1 MNPDQHTSGKIGFLS
16 IAEIIKDFCLSRS
29 SGELQ
34 LTNVSAEKKIFF
46 KSGAII
52 FATSNLD
59 DDRLGD
65 TLLRHKIISR
75 AQFDDAFSQVASTG
89 KKQGIVLVQMGIL
102 TPKELFQG
110 LNLQVRSIILS
121 LFSWEAGQYR
131 FIDRLPPQKEIVTLH
146 IQPAP
151 LILEGVV
158 TRAAKM
164 EQFRDH
170 WDLNTLKIGPHP
182 DPPWVAED
190 LRLPQDARAILT
202 LVEKGTH
209 WKKIPPLTGLS
220 EENASAFL
228 FTLATLDLISAAPAV
243 PAEKAPE
250 RPRAAEP
257 PSTPDRKKIE
267 ELSGKLGKLNL
278 YQVLRLQPGAGRDEI
293 KGSYLAMAKE
303 FHPDRFFGDGY
314 DDLRGKIDLIFM
326 KINEAYTVLS
336 NARKRE
342 AYDRKEIRLE
352 PASRPQAGG
361 DSDPKV
367 ARAQY
372 QKGMLSLKDNDAW
385 SAIES
390 FRWAV
395 NLSPRNPTYHTWLG
409 AALTRTKKRL
419 HEAEEHCKTAI
430 ALDYS
435 NPLYYV
441 HLGQV
446 YKTGRLYKKAKAQ
459 FETALKLKPD
469 YSQAL
474 REIKNLESS

>member
-1 MNPDQHTSGKIGFLS
+1 MSPDHHASGKIDFLS
-16 IAEIIKDFCLSRS
+16 IAKTIKDLCLSRS
-29 SGELQ
+29 SGEL
-34 LTNVSAEKKIFF
+34 LLSNGSTEKKVFF

-59 DDRLGD
+59 GDRLGD

-75 AQFDDAFSQVASTG
+75 TQFDDAFGQVSSTG

-121 LFSWEAGQYR
+121 LFTWKEGQYR
-131 FIDRLPPQKEIVTLH
+131 FTDRLPPQKEIVTLH

-164 EQFRDH
+164 AEFRDH
-170 WDLNTLKIGPHP
+170 WDLNTMKVGPHP

-190 LRLPQDARAILT
+190 LRLPQDARAILA
-202 LVEKGTH
+202 LVEKETH
-209 WKKIPPLTGLS
+209 WKKIAPLTGLS
-220 EENASAFL
+220 EENTSAFL
-228 FTLATLDLISAAPAV
+228 YTLATLDLISASPVV
-243 PAEKAPE
+243 PAEKAPA
-250 RPRAAEP
+250 RPRTEEAS
-257 PSTPDRKKIE
+257 STPGRKKIE
-267 ELSGKLGKLNL
+267 ELTGTLDKLNL
-278 YQVLRLQPGAGRDEI
+278 YQVLRLQPGAGNDEI
-293 KGSYLAMAKE
+293 KSSYLSMAKE
-303 FHPDRFFGDGY
+303 FHPDRFIGEGY
-314 DDLRGKIDLIFM
+314 DDLRDKIDLIFM

-342 AYDRKEIRLE
+342 EYDRKEIRLE
-352 PASRPQAGG
+352 TASRTQAGS
-361 DSDPKV
+361 DSDPQV

-395 NLSPRNPTYHTWLG
+395 NLNPRNPTYHTWLG

-435 NPLYYV
+435 NPLFYV

-446 YKTGRLYKKAKAQ
+446 YKTGRLYKKAKTQ
-459 FETALKLKPD
+459 FETALKLNPD

-474 REIKNLESS
+474 REIKNMEST

>member
-1 MNPDQHTSGKIGFLS
+1 MSPDLHTSGKIDFLS
-16 IAEIIKDFCLSRS
+16 IAGIIKGLCLSRS

-34 LTNVSAEKKIFF
+34 LSHGSTEKKVFF

-65 TLLRHKIISR
+65 TLLRHKIISQT
-75 AQFDDAFSQVASTG
+75 QFDDAFRQVASTG

-121 LFSWEAGQYR
+121 LFSWETGQYR

-146 IQPAP
+146 VHPAP

-164 EQFRDH
+164 APFREH
-170 WDLNTLKIGPHP
+170 WNLNTLKIGLHP
-182 DPPWVAED
+182 DPPWMAED
-190 LRLPQDARAILT
+190 LRLPQDARAILA

-209 WKKIPPLTGLS
+209 WKKIPLLTGLS
-220 EENASAFL
+220 EEKISAFL
-228 FTLATLDLISAAPAV
+228 YTLATLDLISASPASLT
-243 PAEKAPE
+243 ARAPE
-250 RPRAAEP
+250 RPRTAEP
-257 PSTPDRKKIE
+257 RSTPDRNKIE
-267 ELSGKLGKLNL
+267 ELSEKLDKLNL
-278 YQVLRLQPGAGRDEI
+278 YQVLRLQPGAGSDEI
-293 KGSYLAMAKE
+293 KGSYLSMAKE
-303 FHPDRFFGDGY
+303 FHPDRFFDTEY

-326 KINEAYTVLS
+326 KVNEAYTVLS
-336 NARKRE
+336 SPRKRE
-342 AYDRKEIRLE
+342 EYDRKEIRLE
-352 PASRPQAGG
+352 PASRPRDGG
-361 DSDPKV
+361 DSDPQV

-372 QKGMLSLKDNDAW
+372 QKGMLSLKENDAW

-390 FRWAV
+390 LRWAV

-409 AALTRTKKRL
+409 AALTRTRKRL

-435 NPLYYV
+435 NPLFYV

-446 YKTGRLYKKAKAQ
+446 YKTGRLHKKARTQ

-474 REIKNLESS
+474 RELKNLESS

>member
-1 MNPDQHTSGKIGFLS
+1 MNPDQRNSGKIGFLT
-16 IAEIIKDFCLSRS
+16 IAETIKDLCLSRS

-34 LTNVSAEKKIFF
+34 LSHGSTEKKIFF

-65 TLLRHKIISR
+65 TLLRNKIISR
-75 AQFDDAFSQVASTG
+75 TQFDDAFRQVSSTG
-89 KKQGIVLVQMGIL
+89 KRQGIVLVQMGIL

-121 LFSWEAGQYR
+121 LFSWKAGEYR
-131 FIDRLPPQKEIVTLH
+131 FVNRLPPQEEIVTLH

-164 EQFRDH
+164 AQFREH
-170 WDLNTLKIGPHP
+170 WDLNTVKIGPHS
-182 DPPWVAED
+182 DPPWMAED

-220 EENASAFL
+220 VENTSAFL
-228 FTLATLDLISAAPAV
+228 YTLATLDLISASPAGPAEQAPA
-243 PAEKAPE
+243 
-250 RPRAAEP
+250 RPRTEEP
-257 PSTPDRKKIE
+257 PSTPGRQKIE
-267 ELSGKLGKLNL
+267 ALSGKLDKMNL
-278 YQVLRLQPGAGRDEI
+278 YQILRLQPGAGNDEI
-293 KGSYLAMAKE
+293 KGSYLSMAKE
-303 FHPDRFFGDGY
+303 FHPDRFFGEGY
-314 DDLRGKIDLIFM
+314 DDLREKIDLIFM
-326 KINEAYTVLS
+326 KVNEAYTVLS
-336 NARKRE
+336 NTRKRE

-352 PASRPQAGG
+352 PVSRSQSGS
-361 DSDPKV
+361 DSDPQV

-372 QKGMLSLKDNDAW
+372 QKGMLSLKDDDAW

-435 NPLYYV
+435 NPLFYV

-474 REIKNLESS
+474 REIKNLEAS

>member
-1 MNPDQHTSGKIGFLS
+1 MNPDQRASGKIDFLS
-16 IAEIIKDFCLSRS
+16 IAETLKDLCLSRS

-34 LTNVSAEKKIFF
+34 LSRGTAEKKVFF
-46 KSGAII
+46 KNGTII
-52 FATSNLD
+52 FAASNLD
-59 DDRLGD
+59 EDRLGD
-65 TLLRHKIISR
+65 TLVKHKVISR
-75 AQFDDAFSQVASTG
+75 AQLDDAFSQGSSTG
-89 KKQGIVLVQMGIL
+89 KKQGLILVQMGIL
-102 TPKELFQG
+102 SPKELFQG

-121 LFSWEAGQYR
+121 LFSWETGQYR
-131 FIDRLPPQKEIVTLH
+131 FIDRLPPQGEIVALH
-146 IQPAP
+146 IQPAT

-164 EQFRDH
+164 AQFRDH
-170 WDLNTLKIGPHP
+170 WDPNRRKIGPHP
-182 DPPWVAED
+182 DPPWIAED
-190 LRLPQDARAILT
+190 LRLPQDARTILA

-220 EENASAFL
+220 EENTSAFL
-228 FTLATLDLISAAPAV
+228 YTLAILDLISAAPV
-243 PAEKAPE
+243 LPEEKDAT
-250 RPRAAEP
+250 RPQTMK
-257 PSTPDRKKIE
+257 PSPTPDRSKIE
-267 ELSGKLGKLNL
+267 ELSGKLDKLNL
-278 YQVLRLQPGAGRDEI
+278 YQVLRLQPGAGNEEI
-293 KGSYLAMAKE
+293 KASYLSMAKE
-303 FHPDRFFGDGY
+303 FHPDRFIGNVY
-314 DDLRGKIDLIFM
+314 DDLRGNIDLIFM

-336 NARKRE
+336 NAGKRE
-342 AYDRKEIRLE
+342 EYDRKEVRLE
-352 PASRPQAGG
+352 AASRPQADS
-361 DSDPKV
+361 DSDPQI

-372 QKGMLSLKDNDAW
+372 RKGMLALKEDDAW

-446 YKTGRLYKKAKAQ
+446 YKTGRLYKKAKEQ
-459 FETALKLKPD
+459 FEIALKLKPG

-474 REIKNLESS
+474 QGLKNLEAT

>member
-1 MNPDQHTSGKIGFLS
+1 MSPDQHASVKIDFLS
-16 IAEIIKDFCLSRS
+16 IADTIKDLCLSRS

-34 LTNVSAEKKIFF
+34 LSNGPVEKKVFF
-46 KSGAII
+46 KNGTII

-65 TLLRHKIISR
+65 TLLRNEIISR
-75 AQFDDAFSQVASTG
+75 TQFDDAFSQVASTG
-89 KKQGIVLVQMGIL
+89 KKQGMVLVQMGIL
-102 TPKELFQG
+102 SPKELFQG

-121 LFSWEAGQYR
+121 LFSWKTGAYR
-131 FIDRLPPQKEIVTLH
+131 FIDRLPPPEEIVTLH

-164 EQFRDH
+164 EPFRDR
-170 WDLNTLKIGPHP
+170 WDLNTMKIGPHP

-190 LRLPQDARAILT
+190 LRLPQDARAILA

-209 WKKIPPLTGLS
+209 WKKIPLLTGLS
-220 EENASAFL
+220 VENTSAFL
-228 FTLATLDLISAAPAV
+228 YTLATLDLISAAPAA
-243 PAEKAPE
+243 PAERTPE
-250 RPRAAEP
+250 RPQTAEP
-257 PSTPDRKKIE
+257 TSTPDREKIE
-267 ELSGKLGKLNL
+267 ELSGKLDKFNL
-278 YQVLRLQPGAGRDEI
+278 YQVLRLQPGAESDEI
-293 KGSYLAMAKE
+293 KGSYLSMAKE
-303 FHPDRFFGDGY
+303 FHPDRFFADGY

-336 NARKRE
+336 STRKRE
-342 AYDRKEIRLE
+342 EYDRKEIRLE
-352 PASRPQAGG
+352 PSSRPRAGG
-361 DSDPKV
+361 DSDPHI

-372 QKGMLSLKDNDAW
+372 QKGMLSLKEDDAW

-435 NPLYYV
+435 NPLFYV

-446 YKTGRLYKKAKAQ
+446 YKTGRLYKKAKTQ
-459 FETALKLKPD
+459 FETALKLKAD

-474 REIKNLESS
+474 REIKDLDPS